1 MLKFNYLNLK
11 YCNIFT
17 ILLFFG
23 FILYFKEGIYYALVI
38 LFFAEIFLPI
48 LIFFTNNII
57 INFDDNT
64 LSYNTFFSKK
74 TLKFDEINYY
84 KKTLLSYRI
93 YSFDNKLILKIS
105 RLYTSYFKFNDFS
118 FEKLLINNSN
128 INIFKDDLNNIYIKK
143 FKGDFNF
150 LLFSTIYIL
159 LMNFDGILVYIL
171 DEWQLYDTNIVF
183 IILTSILSLF
193 LILLIIY
200 KIYGFDIIKKIY
212 CFLSFLLYFPIF
224 ILSFFSFLIVGPST
238 TNDFNNYLKFD
249 RVLKERWEN
258 TLNNFFPSDIT
269 NDEVVNYHY
278 YYRYNWDLNFEIYLE
293 IKVNEEKFDYL
304 IDKYKN
310 DYDYTQVN
318 AYYNASYI
326 ELIHRDRFD
335 SRNIDSNYTTSSN
348 IEKLIYNEETKTI
361 IYEYLHSE
369 DGFDFEDIY
378 YFNRFNINA
387 YEYNSYVNGE
397 KNI

>member
-1 MLKFNYLNLK
+1 M
-11 YCNIFT
+11 
-17 ILLFFG
+17 
-23 FILYFKEGIYYALVI
+23 
-38 LFFAEIFLPI
+38 
-48 LIFFTNNII
+48 
-57 INFDDNT
+57 
-64 LSYNTFFSKK
+64 
-74 TLKFDEINYY
+74 
-84 KKTLLSYRI
+84 
-93 YSFDNKLILKIS
+93 
-105 RLYTSYFKFNDFS
+105 
-118 FEKLLINNSN
+118 
-128 INIFKDDLNNIYIKK
+128 
-143 FKGDFNF
+143 
-150 LLFSTIYIL
+150 FSTIYIL
-159 LMNFDGILVYIL
+159 LMNFDGILVYVL

-249 RVLKERWEN
+249 RVLKERWTK
-258 TLNNFFPSDIT
+258 TLNDFFPSDIT

-293 IKVNEEKFDYL
+293 IKVNEGKFDYL

-326 ELIHRDRFD
+326 ELIHRDSFD

-348 IEKLIYNEETKTI
+348 IEKLIYNEETKII
-361 IYEYLHSE
+361 IYEFFHSAAS
-369 DGFDFEDIY
+369 FDFEEIY

-387 YEYNSYVNGE
+387 YEYNSYVNAE

>member
-11 YCNIFT
+11 YLNIFT

-93 YSFDNKLILKIS
+93 YSFDNKLIFKIS

-150 LLFSTIYIL
+150 LLFSTINIL
-159 LMNFDGILVYIL
+159 LMNFDGILVYVL

-224 ILSFFSFLIVGPST
+224 I
-238 TNDFNNYLKFD
+238 
-249 RVLKERWEN
+249 
-258 TLNNFFPSDIT
+258 
-269 NDEVVNYHY
+269 
-278 YYRYNWDLNFEIYLE
+278 
-293 IKVNEEKFDYL
+293 
-304 IDKYKN
+304 
-310 DYDYTQVN
+310 
-318 AYYNASYI
+318 
-326 ELIHRDRFD
+326 
-335 SRNIDSNYTTSSN
+335 
-348 IEKLIYNEETKTI
+348 
-361 IYEYLHSE
+361 
-369 DGFDFEDIY
+369 
-378 YFNRFNINA
+378 
-387 YEYNSYVNGE
+387 
-397 KNI
+397 

>member
-1 MLKFNYLNLK
+1 M
-11 YCNIFT
+11 IF
-17 ILLFFG
+17 
-23 FILYFKEGIYYALVI
+23 
-38 LFFAEIFLPI
+38 
-48 LIFFTNNII
+48 
-57 INFDDNT
+57 
-64 LSYNTFFSKK
+64 
-74 TLKFDEINYY
+74 
-84 KKTLLSYRI
+84 
-93 YSFDNKLILKIS
+93 KIS

-159 LMNFDGILVYIL
+159 LMNFDGILVYVL

-238 TNDFNNYLKFD
+238 TNNFNNYLKFD
-249 RVLKERWEN
+249 RVLKERWTK
-258 TLNNFFPSDIT
+258 TLNDFFPSDIT

-293 IKVNEEKFDYL
+293 IKVNEGKFDYL

-326 ELIHRDRFD
+326 ELIHRDSFD

-348 IEKLIYNEETKTI
+348 IEKLIYNEETKII
-361 IYEYLHSE
+361 IYEFFHSAAS
-369 DGFDFEDIY
+369 FDFEEIY